1 MKLNGSELKRGDYI
15 SLGKAVAKFNRTINK
30 LKSEENKVNLPETID
45 YREISERIVT
55 KNELDRYVK
64 NLRSFTESEAQEIY
78 ETEAGENITYWER
91 NILENERKE
100 AIKRMSLDLKKN
112 VNKYDKDTIDT
123 LKYNIKV
130 MKNLETLTKNDFK
143 DAVRKIH
150 RLGASDYA
158 YRRAL
163 QFRENFYI
171 AFESISNYQYY
182 DKFKKRLDRY
192 KDPFKFYEFIR
203 KSEFFKDIFKTYVRG
218 KGIVYVVGNFDS
230 GEEAFNYALENDYG
244 IELKYKYSLISEN
257 GTILAEGDNK
267 FKLNELIKKSTDNKF
282 KNAKIVVNE

>member
-45 YREISERIVT
+45 FREISERIVT

-64 NLRSFTESEAQEIY
+64 NLRSFTESDAQEIY

-123 LKYNIKV
+123 LNYNIKV

-150 RLGASDYA
+150 RLGASDYN
-158 YRRAL
+158 YRRNL
-163 QFRENFYI
+163 QFRENFYR
-171 AFESISNYQYY
+171 AFESISNYKYY

-192 KDPFKFYEFIR
+192 KDPFKFYEFTR
-203 KSEFFKDIFKTYVRG
+203 KSEFFKDIFKTYVKG

-230 GEEAFNYALENDYG
+230 GEESFNYALENDYG

-267 FKLNELIKKSTDNKF
+267 AKLNDLIKKSTDNKF

>member
-30 LKSEENKVNLPETID
+30 LKTEENKVNLPETID

-112 VNKYDKDTIDT
+112 VNQYDKDTIDT

-192 KDPFKFYEFIR
+192 KDPFKFYEFTR
-203 KSEFFKDIFKTYVRG
+203 KSEFFKDIFKTYVLG

-230 GEEAFNYALENDYG
+230 GEEAFNYALENDYE

-267 FKLNELIKKSTDNKF
+267 AKLNDLIKKSTDNKF
-282 KNAKIVVNE
+282 KNVKIVVNE